1 MRRAKAL
8 LIAVVALAALASSSP
23 VAAQSGGSSSVLFAF
38 GVPGGAKLVSQ
49 ADVPIDV
56 AGQLTVTFHGD
67 AASGCAAA
75 GLCGYSGTIVFRPR
89 SGDLSVETY
98 RRHGRIG
105 RLVFL
110 SLAPGLGGYGGV
122 VTVAEVERSVAGQ
135 PAGLCADAETPPL
148 GAPSATIR
156 GRTLTI
162 SLLGPGGSLLSTRC
176 AGPLDGDLAGAGPK
190 ATISLQAAL
199 RGRTVVSLQAS
210 NPFASHGFAGTVS
223 STLVLTLGKP
233 SRPASGIHFP
243 PGIKTERM
251 RVVTERLSVARL
263 AGQLTGSVQGTADPT
278 VCRLLDSCGMS
289 GTLGLTLPG
298 AGGADAELIA
308 TGPASRP
315 YGDFL
320 TALGQIRG
328 GARHGI
334 TLAGSVAWTNSG
346 RINANL
352 TQPSACSDAAPLGQL
367 YVSLQPAAGAS
378 GGFFGS
384 SPWRT
389 RCPGP
394 MVPGQVQLLSARA
407 RLRMMGPREFGVT
420 FRPVG
425 SLTDDGYTLTLHG
438 HLSLVLRRGRISQQV
453 VTEPAG

>member
-1 MRRAKAL
+1 VRWAKAL
-8 LIAVVALAALASSSP
+8 LIAVVALAALVSSSP
-23 VAAQSGGSSSVLFAF
+23 VAAQSGASSSVLYAF
-38 GVPGGAKLVSQ
+38 GVPSGAKLVSQ
-49 ADVPIDV
+49 ADVPVDV

-67 AASGCAAA
+67 AATGCAAA
-75 GLCGYSGTIVFRPR
+75 GLCGYSGTVVFRSR
-89 SGDLSVETY
+89 SGDLGVETY

-105 RLVFL
+105 HMAYL
-110 SLAPGLGGYGGV
+110 SLSPGLDGYT
-122 VTVAEVERSVAGQ
+122 TVSEVERSVAGQ
-135 PAGLCADAETPPL
+135 SAGLCADAEAPPL

-162 SLLGPGGSLLSTRC
+162 SLLQPGGSLLSTRC
-176 AGPLDGDLAGAGPK
+176 AGPLDRDLAGAGPK

-199 RGRTVVSLQAS
+199 HGRTVVSLQAS

-233 SRPASGIHFP
+233 SRPASGTHFP

-308 TGPASRP
+308 TGPASLP

-334 TLAGSVAWTNSG
+334 TVAGSVAWTNSG

-425 SLTDDGYTLTLHG
+425 SLTDDGYTFTLHG
-438 HLSLVLRRGRISQQV
+438 HLSLVLRRGRITQQV

>member
-1 MRRAKAL
+1 VRWAKAL
-8 LIAVVALAALASSSP
+8 LIAVVALAALVSSSP
-23 VAAQSGGSSSVLFAF
+23 VAAQSGASSSVLYAF
-38 GVPGGAKLVSQ
+38 GVPSGAKLVSQ
-49 ADVPIDV
+49 ADVPVDV

-67 AASGCAAA
+67 AATGCAAA
-75 GLCGYSGTIVFRPR
+75 GLCGYSGTVVFRPR
-89 SGDLSVETY
+89 SGDLGVETY

-105 RLVFL
+105 HMAFL
-110 SLAPGLGGYGGV
+110 SLSPGLDGYT
-122 VTVAEVERSVAGQ
+122 TVSEVERSVAGQ
-135 PAGLCADAETPPL
+135 PAGLCADAEAPPL

-176 AGPLDGDLAGAGPK
+176 AGPLDSDLAGAGPK

-199 RGRTVVSLQAS
+199 HGRTVVSLQGS

-223 STLVLTLGKP
+223 STLVLTLEKP
-233 SRPASGIHFP
+233 SRPASGTHFP

-251 RVVTERLSVARL
+251 RVVTERLSVAGL
-263 AGQLTGSVQGTADPT
+263 AGQLTGSAQGTADPT

-308 TGPASRP
+308 TGPASLP

-334 TLAGSVAWTNSG
+334 TVAGSVAWTNSA
-346 RINANL
+346 RIESNL
-352 TQPSACSDAAPLGQL
+352 TEPGACSDDAPLGQL
-367 YVSLQPAAGAS
+367 FVSLQPAVRAS
-378 GGFFGS
+378 GGFFDS

-407 RLRMMGPREFGVT
+407 RLRMMGPREFGIT
-420 FRPVG
+420 FGPVG
-425 SLTDDGYTLTLHG
+425 SLTDDGYTLTVHG

-453 VTEPAG
+453 VAEPTG

>member
-23 VAAQSGGSSSVLFAF
+23 VAAQSGGSSSVLYAF
-38 GVPGGAKLVSQ
+38 GVPSGAKLVSQ

-67 AASGCAAA
+67 AATGCAAA
-75 GLCGYSGTIVFRPR
+75 GLCGYSGTVVFRSR
-89 SGDLSVETY
+89 SGDLGVETY
-98 RRHGRIG
+98 RQRGRIG
-105 RLVFL
+105 HMAFL
-110 SLAPGLGGYGGV
+110 SLSPGLDGYT
-122 VTVAEVERSVAGQ
+122 TVSEVERSVAGQ
-135 PAGLCADAETPPL
+135 PAGLCADAEAPPL
-148 GAPSATIR
+148 GAPSVTIR

-162 SLLGPGGSLLSTRC
+162 ALLGPGGSLLSTRC
-176 AGPLDGDLAGAGPK
+176 AGPLDGDVAGAGPK

-199 RGRTVVSLQAS
+199 RGRTEVSLQGS

-223 STLVLTLGKP
+223 STLVLTLRKP
-233 SRPASGIHFP
+233 SRPASGTHFP

-278 VCRLLDSCGMS
+278 VCRLLDSCGTS

-298 AGGADAELIA
+298 AGDADAELIA

-315 YGDFL
+315 YDDFL

-334 TLAGSVAWTNSG
+334 TVAGSVAWTNAG
-346 RINANL
+346 RVNASL

-378 GGFFGS
+378 GGYFGS

-394 MVPGQVQLLSARA
+394 MVPGQVQPLSARV

-438 HLSLVLRRGRISQQV
+438 HLSLVLRRGRITQQV
-453 VTEPAG
+453 LTEPVG